1 MLTCSNIETFYDSA
15 HVLFGVSLEVAAGRV
30 ACLVGRNGAGK
41 TTCLR
46 SIMGLTRP
54 RSGSI
59 RLDGEEISGLRA
71 FEIARRGI
79 GYVPEDRRIFAD
91 LTVQENLEVA
101 QRRGRNT
108 DRWTLERAYSTF
120 PPLAE
125 FRTRLGGRLS
135 GGQQQMLTI
144 ARTLMGNPR
153 LLLVDEP
160 TEGLSPVI
168 VQGLERMILDLKRAG
183 LTLLVAAQD
192 IRFAFRTADHL
203 YVMDRGRIV
212 YGDTIEA
219 ARRDQDSIHAR
230 LAV

>member
-1 MLTCSNIETFYDSA
+1 MLTCSNVETFYDSA
-15 HVLFGVSLEVAAGRV
+15 HVLFGVNLEVAAGRV

-101 QRRGRNT
+101 ERRGRNP
-108 DRWTLERAYSTF
+108 DRWTLERAYSAF
-120 PPLAE
+120 PSLAE

-168 VQGLERMILDLKRAG
+168 VQGLERMILDLKQAG

-212 YGDTIEA
+212 YSDTIEA
-219 ARRDQDSIHAR
+219 ARRDQGSIHAR